1 MCWRAHRF
9 ILSCPSGS
17 HNLGRARWHPKSG
30 PQNAERAYI
39 DRVSRRRL
47 FSLVAC
53 AVAMTTGAAAG
64 CSGVDDSTGPVI
76 GNPSGATATAVP
88 EPTTT
93 LPLAQTPE
101 YIASNTPCPQGLTEL
116 GAVPLGAAAS
126 GLSVRLV
133 PYIDL
138 TEATAMVFDS
148 AGASGGGF
156 VGDRRGRIWRF
167 APDFAAQAG
176 RDFGAVISTE
186 PVADF
191 SSNTAAEH
199 DQGLVGMTLGPDGR
213 LWINRTDRHG
223 SSVLTVLTPSADRT
237 TLEGRYADV
246 LEVKQT
252 NAQHNGG
259 DLLFDPDGLLYVSFG
274 DGGGLGDPRHHG
286 QNLATPLGAVL
297 RFAVEGASSA
307 DPGDWRLTPAPDNP
321 DLGPSSDPHIWA
333 YGARNPFRMSLD
345 EATSTLWIS
354 DVGQQCMEEVTVLGL
369 DEGGANLGWNAY
381 EGSRRFVG
389 AELDNHREPD
399 FEYRHGR
406 GLCAVIG
413 GHVYRG
419 SELDWLTGRYVFAD
433 LCGGDIYA
441 VAVQP
446 GTAPDEV
453 WSLGVSTPRPVGFG
467 VDTAGELY
475 VIDIET
481 GVWRLAG

>member
-1 MCWRAHRF
+1 
-9 ILSCPSGS
+9 
-17 HNLGRARWHPKSG
+17 
-30 PQNAERAYI
+30 
-39 DRVSRRRL
+39 
-47 FSLVAC
+47 
-53 AVAMTTGAAAG
+53 MTTGAAAAG
-64 CSGVDDSTGPVI
+64 CSGIDDSTGPAI
-76 GNPSGATATAVP
+76 GNPAGGTATTVP

-93 LPLAQTPE
+93 LPLTQTPE
-101 YIASNTPCPQGLTEL
+101 YVASNTPCPAGLPEI
-116 GAVPLGAAAS
+116 GAVGVAEAAP
-126 GLSVRLV
+126 GRTVTLEPFLDV
-133 PYIDL
+133 P
-138 TEATAMVFDS
+138 EATVMVFDRARSS
-148 AGASGGGF
+148 AGSRGGGF
-156 VGDRRGRIWRF
+156 VGDRRGRIWHF
-167 APDFAAQAG
+167 EVDG
-176 RDFGAVISTE
+176 SGTAVLGDG

-199 DQGLVGMTLGPDGR
+199 DQGLVGMTFGPKGR

-223 SSVLTVLTPSADRT
+223 DSVVTVLTPRDDRSGLQGESANLLT
-237 TLEGRYADV
+237 V
-246 LEVKQT
+246 SQT

-259 DLLFDPDGLLYVSFG
+259 ALVFGPDGLLYVSFG
-274 DGGGLGDPRHHG
+274 DGGGLGDPHHHG
-286 QNLATPLGAVL
+286 QNLTTPLGAIL
-297 RFAVEGASSA
+297 RFAVDDGGSTDA
-307 DPGDWRLTPAPDNP
+307 GDWRLVPAPGNP
-321 DLGPSSDPHIWA
+321 DLGTASDPRIWA
-333 YGARNPFRMSLD
+333 YGARNPFQISLD
-345 EATSTLWIS
+345 TVTGTLWVA

-369 DEGGANLGWNAY
+369 DEAGANLGWNSY

-389 AELDNHREPD
+389 TELDNHREPD

-446 GTAPDEV
+446 GAGPDEV

-467 VDTAGELY
+467 VDAAGELY

>member
-1 MCWRAHRF
+1 M
-9 ILSCPSGS
+9 
-17 HNLGRARWHPKSG
+17 
-30 PQNAERAYI
+30 
-39 DRVSRRRL
+39 V
-47 FSLVAC
+47 VAA
-53 AVAMTTGAAAG
+53 AVMTAG
-64 CSGVDDSTGPVI
+64 CSDIGIDEGTGTVV
-76 GNPSGATATAVP
+76 SGPGGDGGAATTV
-88 EPTTT
+88 PTTT
-93 LPLAQTPE
+93 LPLTQTPE
-101 YIASNTPCPQGLTEL
+101 YVASNTPCPAGLPEL
-116 GAVPLGAAAS
+116 SAVPISNVPADDGTPARAVTLA
-126 GLSVRLV
+126 

-138 TEATAMVFDS
+138 PEATVMVFDS
-148 AGASGGGF
+148 ASGDASDSSVGEPGGGGF

-167 APDFAAQAG
+167 EPNLAG
-176 RDFGAVISTE
+176 HVGRGVGAVTSAE
-186 PVADF
+186 PIADF

-199 DQGLVGMTLGPDGR
+199 DQGLVGMTLGPNGQ

-237 TLEGRYADV
+237 ALQGSYADV

-259 DLLFDPDGLLYVSFG
+259 DLLFDADGLLYVSFG

-297 RFAVEGASSA
+297 RFAVDTDDSA
-307 DPGDWRLTPAPDNP
+307 LPGDWRLVPAPGNP
-321 DLGPSSDPHIWA
+321 DLGPGSDPHIWA

-345 EATSTLWIS
+345 EPTGTLWVS

-389 AELDNHREPD
+389 AELDDHRVPD

-419 SELDWLTGRYVFAD
+419 SQLEWLTGRYVFAD
-433 LCGGDIYA
+433 LCGGDVYA
-441 VAVQP
+441 VSVQP
-446 GTAPDEV
+446 GTQPDEV
-453 WSLGVSTPRPVGFG
+453 WSLGISTPRPVGFAE
-467 VDTAGELY
+467 DRHGELY

-481 GVWRLAG
+481 GVWRLTG

>member
-1 MCWRAHRF
+1 MR
-9 ILSCPSGS
+9 G
-17 HNLGRARWHPKSG
+17 G
-30 PQNAERAYI
+30 
-39 DRVSRRRL
+39 RL
-47 FSLVAC
+47 FSIAAC
-53 AVAMTTGAAAG
+53 AAAITAGALAAG
-64 CSGVDDSTGPVI
+64 CSDIGIDEGAGPAVGSRDGA
-76 GNPSGATATAVP
+76 GNAATS
-88 EPTTT
+88 EPATT
-93 LPLAQTPE
+93 LPLTQTPE

-116 GAVPLGAAAS
+116 GAVPLGEAAPGRSAT
-126 GLSVRLV
+126 LM
-133 PYIDL
+133 PFIDL
-138 TEATAMVFDS
+138 AEATVMVFDS
-148 AGASGGGF
+148 AGAAGGGF

-167 APDFAAQAG
+167 APNFAAQAG
-176 RDFGAVISTE
+176 RDFGAVISAE

-223 SSVLTVLTPSADRT
+223 SSVLTVLMPSADRT

-286 QNLATPLGAVL
+286 QNLTTPLGAVL
-297 RFAVEGASSA
+297 RFAVEGGSST
-307 DPGDWRLTPAPDNP
+307 DPGDWRLTPAPGNP
-321 DLGPSSDPHIWA
+321 DLGPGSDPHIWA
-333 YGARNPFRMSLD
+333 YGARNPFRISLD
-345 EATSTLWIS
+345 EPTGTLWIS
-354 DVGQQCMEEVTVLGL
+354 DVGQQCMEEVTVLDL

-389 AELDNHREPD
+389 DELANHRPPD
-399 FEYRHGR
+399 LEYRHGR

-419 SELDWLTGRYVFAD
+419 GQLEWLAGRYVFAD

-441 VAVQP
+441 AAVEP
-446 GTAPDEV
+446 GTQPDEV
-453 WSLGVSTPRPVGFG
+453 WHLGVSTPRPVGFA
-467 VDTAGELY
+467 VDAAGELY
-475 VIDIET
+475 VIDMEI
-481 GVWRLAG
+481 GVWRLTG

>member
-1 MCWRAHRF
+1 MR
-9 ILSCPSGS
+9 G
-17 HNLGRARWHPKSG
+17 G
-30 PQNAERAYI
+30 
-39 DRVSRRRL
+39 RL
-47 FSLVAC
+47 FSIATC
-53 AVAMTTGAAAG
+53 AAAIAAGALAVG
-64 CSGVDDSTGPVI
+64 CSDIGIDEGAGPAI
-76 GNPSGATATAVP
+76 GSPDGAGSAATS
-88 EPTTT
+88 EPATT
-93 LPLAQTPE
+93 LPLTQTPE

-116 GAVPLGAAAS
+116 GATPLREAAPAR
-126 GLSVRLV
+126 SVTLV

-138 TEATAMVFDS
+138 AEATVMVFDS
-148 AGASGGGF
+148 AGAAGGGF

-167 APDFAAQAG
+167 APNFAAQAG
-176 RDFGAVISTE
+176 RDFGALISAE

-237 TLEGRYADV
+237 TLENLYADV

-297 RFAVEGASSA
+297 RFAVEGGSSA
-307 DPGDWRLTPAPDNP
+307 DPGDWRLIPAPGNP
-321 DLGPSSDPHIWA
+321 DLGPGSDPHIWA

-389 AELDNHREPD
+389 NELANHRPPD
-399 FEYRHGR
+399 LEYRHGR

-419 SELDWLTGRYVFAD
+419 GQLDWLASRYVFAD

-441 VAVQP
+441 AAVAP
-446 GTAPDEV
+446 GTQPDDV
-453 WSLGVSTPRPVGFG
+453 WHLGVSTPRPVGFA
-467 VDTAGELY
+467 VDAAGELY
-475 VIDIET
+475 VIDMEI
-481 GVWRLAG
+481 GVWRLTG

>member
-1 MCWRAHRF
+1 M
-9 ILSCPSGS
+9 
-17 HNLGRARWHPKSG
+17 
-30 PQNAERAYI
+30 
-39 DRVSRRRL
+39 
-47 FSLVAC
+47 AC
-53 AVAMTTGAAAG
+53 AVAMTTGAAAAG
-64 CSGVDDSTGPVI
+64 CSGIDDSTGPVI
-76 GNPSGATATAVP
+76 GNPAGGSATTVP
-88 EPTTT
+88 EPATT
-93 LPLAQTPE
+93 LPLTQTPE
-101 YIASNTPCPQGLTEL
+101 YVASSTPCPAGLPEI
-116 GAVPLGAAAS
+116 GALALAEAAP
-126 GLSVRLV
+126 GRTVTLKPFL
-133 PYIDL
+133 DL
-138 TEATAMVFDS
+138 PEATVMVFDPAA
-148 AGASGGGF
+148 AGAGGRAGGF
-156 VGDRRGRIWRF
+156 VGDRRGRIWHFEVDGSRT
-167 APDFAAQAG
+167 
-176 RDFGAVISTE
+176 AVLGDG

-199 DQGLVGMTLGPDGR
+199 DQGLVGMTIGPHGR

-223 SSVLTVLTPSADRT
+223 DSVVTVLTPRDDRSGLQGEFAD
-237 TLEGRYADV
+237 LLV
-246 LEVKQT
+246 VSQT

-259 DLLFDPDGLLYVSFG
+259 ALVFGPDGLLHVSFG
-274 DGGGLGDPRHHG
+274 DGGGLGDPHHHG
-286 QNLATPLGAVL
+286 QNLTTHLGAIL
-297 RFAVEGASSA
+297 RFAVDAGGSTNA
-307 DPGDWRLTPAPDNP
+307 GDWRLVPAPGNP
-321 DLGPSSDPHIWA
+321 DLGTASDPRIWV
-333 YGARNPFRMSLD
+333 YGARNPFQISLD
-345 EATSTLWIS
+345 AATGTLWIA

-369 DEGGANLGWNAY
+369 DEAGANLGWNSY

-453 WSLGVSTPRPVGFG
+453 WSLGVSTARPVGFG
-467 VDTAGELY
+467 VDKAGELY

>member
-1 MCWRAHRF
+1 MR
-9 ILSCPSGS
+9 G
-17 HNLGRARWHPKSG
+17 G
-30 PQNAERAYI
+30 
-39 DRVSRRRL
+39 RL
-47 FSLVAC
+47 FSIATC
-53 AVAMTTGAAAG
+53 AAAIAAGALAVG
-64 CSGVDDSTGPVI
+64 CSDI
-76 GNPSGATATAVP
+76 GIDEGASPAIGSPDGAGSAATS
-88 EPTTT
+88 EPATT
-93 LPLAQTPE
+93 LPLTQTPE

-116 GAVPLGAAAS
+116 SATPLREAAP
-126 GLSVRLV
+126 GRSVTLV

-138 TEATAMVFDS
+138 AEATVMVFDS
-148 AGASGGGF
+148 AGAAGGGF

-167 APDFAAQAG
+167 APNFAAQAG
-176 RDFGAVISTE
+176 RDFGAVISAE

-237 TLEGRYADV
+237 TLENLYADV

-297 RFAVEGASSA
+297 RFAVEGGNSA
-307 DPGDWRLTPAPDNP
+307 DPGDWRLIPAPGNP
-321 DLGPSSDPHIWA
+321 DLGPGSDPHIWA

-354 DVGQQCMEEVTVLGL
+354 DVGQQCMEEVTMLGL

-389 AELDNHREPD
+389 DELANHRPPD
-399 FEYRHGR
+399 LEYRHGR

-419 SELDWLTGRYVFAD
+419 GQLDWLAGRYVFAD

-441 VAVQP
+441 AEV
-446 GTAPDEV
+446 APDTQPDDV
-453 WSLGVSTPRPVGFG
+453 WHLGVSTPRPVGFA
-467 VDTAGELY
+467 VDAAGELY
-475 VIDIET
+475 VIDMEI
-481 GVWRLAG
+481 GVWRLTG

>member
-1 MCWRAHRF
+1 M
-9 ILSCPSGS
+9 
-17 HNLGRARWHPKSG
+17 
-30 PQNAERAYI
+30 
-39 DRVSRRRL
+39 
-47 FSLVAC
+47 FSIATC
-53 AVAMTTGAAAG
+53 AAAITAVALAAG
-64 CSGVDDSTGPVI
+64 CSDIGIGDGTGPAVSSP
-76 GNPSGATATAVP
+76 GGEGSAATS
-88 EPTTT
+88 EPATT
-93 LPLAQTPE
+93 LPLTQTPE

-116 GAVPLGAAAS
+116 GATPLGEVAP
-126 GLSVRLV
+126 GRSVTLV

-138 TEATAMVFDS
+138 AEATVMVFDS
-148 AGASGGGF
+148 AGAAGGGF
-156 VGDRRGRIWRF
+156 VGDRRGRVWRF
-167 APDFAAQAG
+167 APNFAAQAG
-176 RDFGAVISTE
+176 RDFGAVISGE

-223 SSVLTVLTPSADRT
+223 SSVLTVLTPSADRS
-237 TLEGRYADV
+237 TLESRYADV

-259 DLLFDPDGLLYVSFG
+259 ALVFGPDGLLYVSFG
-274 DGGGLGDPRHHG
+274 DGGGLGDPHHHG
-286 QNLATPLGAVL
+286 QNLTTPLGAIL
-297 RFAVEGASSA
+297 RFAVDDSGSTDAV
-307 DPGDWRLTPAPDNP
+307 DWRLVPAPGNP
-321 DLGPSSDPHIWA
+321 DLGTASDPRIWA
-333 YGARNPFRMSLD
+333 YGARNPFQISLD
-345 EATSTLWIS
+345 AVTGTLWVA

-369 DEGGANLGWNAY
+369 DEAGANLGWNSY

-389 AELDNHREPD
+389 TELDNHREPD

-419 SELDWLTGRYVFAD
+419 SELDWLSGRYVFAD

-481 GVWRLAG
+481 GVWRLTG

>member
-1 MCWRAHRF
+1 VAGW
-9 ILSCPSGS
+9 
-17 HNLGRARWHPKSG
+17 
-30 PQNAERAYI
+30 AYI
-39 DRVSRRRL
+39 GRVQGGRL
-47 FSLVAC
+47 FSVAVC
-53 AVAMTTGAAAG
+53 AVVVAAGAIAVGCSDVGIDEGTGPAVSSPDGDGGAATN
-64 CSGVDDSTGPVI
+64 V
-76 GNPSGATATAVP
+76 
-88 EPTTT
+88 PTTT
-93 LPLAQTPE
+93 LPLTQTPE
-101 YIASNTPCPQGLTEL
+101 YVASNTPCPAGLLEL
-116 GAVPLGAAAS
+116 SAIPISAVPIDDGRS
-126 GLSVRLV
+126 GRAVTLA

-138 TEATAMVFDS
+138 PEATVMVFDS
-148 AGASGGGF
+148 ASGDAPDSSVGEPGAGTSGGGF

-167 APDFAAQAG
+167 EPNLAG
-176 RDFGAVISTE
+176 HVGRGVGAVTSAE
-186 PVADF
+186 PIADF
-191 SSNTAAEH
+191 SSNTATEH
-199 DQGLVGMTLGPDGR
+199 DQGLVGMTLGPKGQ

-274 DGGGLGDPRHHG
+274 DGGGLGDPHHHG

-297 RFAVEGASSA
+297 RFAVDTDAGA
-307 DPGDWRLTPAPDNP
+307 DPRDWRLVPAPGNP
-321 DLGPSSDPHIWA
+321 DLGAGSDPHIWA
-333 YGARNPFRMSLD
+333 YGARNPYRMSLD
-345 EATSTLWIS
+345 EPTGTLWVS

-369 DEGGANLGWNAY
+369 DEGGANLGWNSY

-389 AELDNHREPD
+389 AELDDHRVPD

-419 SELDWLTGRYVFAD
+419 SQLDWLTGRYVFAD

-441 VAVQP
+441 ATVEP
-446 GTAPDEV
+446 GTQPDEV
-453 WSLGVSTPRPVGFG
+453 WHLGVSTPRPVGFA

>member
-1 MCWRAHRF
+1 MFSIATCAAA
-9 ILSCPSGS
+9 ITAVALAAACSDVGIDEGTGPAVSSPDGE
-17 HNLGRARWHPKSG
+17 GGAVTSG
-30 PQNAERAYI
+30 PA
-39 DRVSRRRL
+39 
-47 FSLVAC
+47 
-53 AVAMTTGAAAG
+53 
-64 CSGVDDSTGPVI
+64 
-76 GNPSGATATAVP
+76 
-88 EPTTT
+88 TT
-93 LPLAQTPE
+93 LPLTQTPE
-101 YIASNTPCPQGLTEL
+101 YIASNTPCPPGLTEL
-116 GAVPLGAAAS
+116 DATPLGEAAP
-126 GLSVRLV
+126 GRSVTLV

-138 TEATAMVFDS
+138 TESTVMVFDS
-148 AGASGGGF
+148 AGTAGGGF

-167 APDFAAQAG
+167 APNFAAQAG
-176 RDFGAVISTE
+176 RDFGAVISGE

-223 SSVLTVLTPSADRT
+223 SSVLTVLTPSADRS
-237 TLEGRYADV
+237 TLEGPYADV
-246 LEVKQT
+246 LEVEQT

-297 RFAVEGASSA
+297 RFAVEGGGSA
-307 DPGDWRLTPAPDNP
+307 DPGDWRLIPAPGNP
-321 DLGPSSDPHIWA
+321 DLGPGSDPRIWA
-333 YGARNPFRMSLD
+333 YGARNPFRISLD
-345 EATSTLWIS
+345 ESTGTLWIS

-369 DEGGANLGWNAY
+369 DEAGANLGWNSY

-389 AELDNHREPD
+389 TELDHHRKPD

-419 SELDWLTGRYVFAD
+419 TELDWLTGRYVFAD

-446 GTAPDEV
+446 GAGPDEV

-467 VDTAGELY
+467 VDAAGELY
-475 VIDIET
+475 VIDIES